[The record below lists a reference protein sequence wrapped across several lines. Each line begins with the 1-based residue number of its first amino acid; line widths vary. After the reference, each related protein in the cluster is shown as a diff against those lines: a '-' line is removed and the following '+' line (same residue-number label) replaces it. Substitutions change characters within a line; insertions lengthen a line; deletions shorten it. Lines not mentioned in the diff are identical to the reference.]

1 MTAWLQTLKPEQQER
16 LLALV
21 QTAGQFLLL
30 AAMALGLADLFWLVA
45 GQSRAPLPPLPAAAQ
60 RPVAT
65 TAPTD
70 TGRLAQL
77 ALFGRQAAAPTD
89 SALNSNAPP
98 TSQPLELRG
107 VFLSGEAK
115 RSSAIIAE
123 QGRPDAQLYRVDD
136 ALPGGGR
143 LQAVLAD
150 KVLLRRADGRSEA
163 LLFPKPAS
171 LLNAPPGYPAAGS
184 SPRQTL
190 TQYAEAFRNRPND
203 FLADMGLMAG
213 PDGYRVPEGG
223 GIHPNLA
230 RSGLQPG
237 DRIAR
242 INGQVVGDPNRDR
255 QLLDQ
260 IQSAPAIQVE
270 VHRGA
275 QTLTITMPLT
285 NNDRN

>member
-1 MTAWLQTLKPEQQER
+1 MTTWLQALKPEQQER

-21 QTAGQFLLL
+21 QAAGQFLLL
-30 AAMALGLADLFWLVA
+30 AVSALLLADLFWLIA
-45 GQSRAPLPPLPAAAQ
+45 GQSRAPLPSLPAAAQ
-60 RPVAT
+60 RQVAAA
-65 TAPTD
+65 APTD
-70 TGRLAQL
+70 TARLAQL
-77 ALFGRQAAAPTD
+77 ALFGRQSAAPVDTL
-89 SALNSNAPP
+89 SSNAPP

-143 LQAVLAD
+143 LQSVLAD
-150 KVLLRRADGRSEA
+150 KVLLRRADGRTEA

-171 LLNAPPGYPAAGS
+171 LLNAPPGFPAAGGT
-184 SPRQTL
+184 PRQTL
-190 TQYAEAFRNRPND
+190 NQYADAFRNRPND

>member
-1 MTAWLQTLKPEQQER
+1 MTAWLQSLKPEQQER
-16 LLALV
+16 LLTLA
-21 QTAGQFLLL
+21 QAAGQVLLL
-30 AAMALGLADLFWLVA
+30 AFMALVLADLFWLVA
-45 GQSRAPLPPLPAAAQ
+45 GQSRAPLPPLPASAQ
-60 RPVAT
+60 RQAAT
-65 TAPTD
+65 TVAAD
-70 TGRLAQL
+70 SGRLAQL
-77 ALFGRQAAAPTD
+77 ALFGRQTAAPAD
-89 SALNSNAPP
+89 SALSSNAPP

-143 LQAVLAD
+143 LQSVLAD
-150 KVLLRRADGRSEA
+150 KVLLRRADGRTEA

-171 LLNAPPGYPAAGS
+171 LLNAPPGAPAAGS
-184 SPRQTL
+184 PQQML
-190 TQYAEAFRNRPND
+190 NQYAEAFRSRPND

-237 DRIAR
+237 DRITR